1 VEWEIEREPAPKD
14 PQRASTNLTKYRQRK
29 GDHFKMRW
37 PKLPNPAKFIH
48 VVWEVLRFDL
58 SDQLKF
64 QQTTGSVLRDHFSD
78 YTAQE
83 PDTTVHE

>member
-1 VEWEIEREPAPKD
+1 
-14 PQRASTNLTKYRQRK
+14 
-29 GDHFKMRW
+29 MRW
-37 PKLPNPAKFIH
+37 QKLPNPAKFIH
-48 VVWEVLRFDL
+48 VVWEILRFDL

-78 YTAQE
+78 YTPQE

>member
-1 VEWEIEREPAPKD
+1 MSGRAATSDRRLQIVWEIE
-14 PQRASTNLTKYRQRK
+14 RK

-37 PKLPNPAKFIH
+37 QKLPNPAKFIH
-48 VVWEVLRFDL
+48 VVWEILRFDL

-78 YTAQE
+78 YTPQE

>member
-1 VEWEIEREPAPKD
+1 
-14 PQRASTNLTKYRQRK
+14 
-29 GDHFKMRW
+29 MRW
-37 PKLPNPAKFIH
+37 QKLPNPAKFIH